1 MFSMLENQTLE
12 ISEYD
17 FLKVERK
24 WQKIYEEKK
33 VFEAEPDS
41 SKPKFFVTFP
51 FPYMSGPVHLG
62 TAYTLTRL
70 DVVARYKRKMG
81 FNVLFPFA
89 FHWTGTTI
97 TGISDRI
104 RQGDKRTI
112 EILEKMDGV
121 PREEIE
127 RFKDPVYLAK
137 YYTKKNRAA
146 LEDYGLAVDW
156 RREFH
161 TTSLNPGFSTFVQW
175 QYLKLKKNGYITKGV
190 HPVVWCPRDK
200 SSTGDHDR
208 LSGEGVFPEK
218 FHLVKFRLGDSYLV
232 AATFRPETIFGV
244 TNIWVNPDVVYAEA
258 LVNGEKW
265 IVSVETLEKLA
276 DQMRNVSK
284 IRELKGRVL
293 VGKKAEAVF
302 TGVTIPVLPASFV
315 DPSIGT
321 GVVYS
326 VPAHAPYDYMALEDL
341 KRNEDVLREF
351 GLNPDEIRSIM
362 PISMVATEKYGSNPS
377 EKLVRELNIKN
388 QSDSKLEEAT
398 NLVYREEFHKGVTL
412 NNCGRFSGLPV
423 QKAKE
428 LVIEE
433 MKKTGAGD
441 EFLELPSPVVCRC
454 GARCHVKILEDQY
467 LLRYSW
473 PEWKIKALEALENMD
488 IYPKEVRENFIYFI
502 KWYDDWA
509 FTRTSGLGT
518 PVPWLPS
525 HIVETLS
532 DSTVYMAY
540 YIISRYVNN
549 GMLKPENL
557 TEEFYDYILLGIG
570 LPEEIEKK
578 TEVPTEFLKR
588 LRNEF
593 DYWYPVDLRN
603 SGKDLVANHL
613 TFYIFHHVAIFP
625 EEKWPRQISVNGFL
639 RIEGQPM
646 HKSKGIFISLRDAV
660 EKYGSDVTRITL
672 LLSAESLEDPNWES
686 EKARKNIELLRSIY
700 GLILSLLR
708 NKGSGR
714 NGHMEDWLKN
724 SLRKRVKS
732 IKEAIENMQI
742 REAVSEALYGLRNDL
757 RWYLRRVQEPDSEA
771 LKGAVET
778 WLNLLYP
785 FTPHLAE
792 ELWSKLGKEGLLAD
806 QPWPRTVE
814 ADKKPLLLEKYF
826 EQLVE
831 DAYQILKAMKK
842 TSLTRLRIIASAQ
855 WKNEAFKEIFKMAW
869 ADPEKIRVILASRAS
884 GTSKEEFGR
893 LMGQVM
899 KSLPAMTEEYRM
911 VLKQVLEKGEL
922 HILKQEQAFLEK
934 EFRCS
939 VEILSEDKAL
949 PEELAKL
956 IQKKPP
962 ILPGRPAILIA

>member
-1 MFSMLENQTLE
+1 MEKPEYSFSE
-12 ISEYD
+12 IE
-17 FLKVERK
+17 KK
-24 WQKIYEEKK
+24 WQRKYEEEKA
-33 VFEAEPDS
+33 FEAEPDPS
-41 SKPKFFVTFP
+41 RPKFFITFP

-70 DVVARYKRKMG
+70 DVVARFKRKRG

-104 RQGDKRTI
+104 SRGDARTI

-127 RFKDPVYLAK
+127 RFKDPLYLAK
-137 YYTKKNRAA
+137 YYTERNRAA
-146 LEDYGLAVDW
+146 LKDYGLAVDW

-161 TTSLNPGFSTFVQW
+161 TSSLNLGFSTFVQW
-175 QYLKLKKNGYITKGV
+175 QYLKLKEKGYIAKGV

-218 FHLVKFRLGDSYLV
+218 FYLVKFRLGDSHLV
-232 AATFRPETIFGV
+232 AATFRPETIFGA
-244 TNIWVNPDVVYAEA
+244 TNVWVNPDAAYAEA
-258 LVNGEKW
+258 TVDGEKW
-265 IVSVETLEKLA
+265 IVSVETLDKLA
-276 DQMRNVSK
+276 DQMRTVNK
-284 IRELKGRVL
+284 MREFKGRDL
-293 VGKKAEAVF
+293 IGKAVEAVF
-302 TGVTIPVLPASFV
+302 TGARVLVLPASFV
-315 DPSIGT
+315 DPSLGT

-341 KRNEDVLREF
+341 KRNESILREYS
-351 GLNPDEIRSIM
+351 LDPAEIRSIK
-362 PISMVATEKYGSNPS
+362 PISMITTEKYGSNPS
-377 EKLVRELNIKN
+377 EKLVTELQIKN
-388 QSDSKLEEAT
+388 QFDPKLEEAT

-412 NNCGRFSGLPV
+412 SNCGRFSGLPV

-433 MKKTGAGD
+433 MRKTGAGD

-454 GARCHVKILEDQY
+454 GTRCHVKILGDQY

-473 PEWKIKALEALENMD
+473 PEWKAKALKALERMS
-488 IYPKEVRENFIYFI
+488 IYPKEVRENFTYFVN
-502 KWYDDWA
+502 WYDDWA

-540 YIISRYVNN
+540 YIVSKYVNN
-549 GMLKPENL
+549 KMLKPENL
-557 TEEFYDYILLGIG
+557 TEEFYDYVLLGMG
-570 LPEEIEKK
+570 VPEEVESK
-578 TEVPTEFLKR
+578 TGVSAGFLKR
-588 LRNEF
+588 LRYEF

-646 HKSKGIFISLRDAV
+646 HKSKGVFISLRDAV
-660 EKYGSDVTRITL
+660 EKYGSDATRITL
-672 LLSAESLEDPNWES
+672 LLSAEGLEDPNWES

-700 GLILSLLR
+700 GFVHSLLEE
-708 NKGSGR
+708 KGSAC
-714 NGHMEDWLKN
+714 NGHMEDWLRN
-724 SLRKRVKS
+724 AVRKRVKNVT
-732 IKEAIENMQI
+732 EALENMQI
-742 REAVSEALYGLRNDL
+742 REATSEALYGLRNDL
-757 RWYLRRVQEPDSEA
+757 RWYLRRVKEPDSTA
-771 LKGAVET
+771 LRETVET

-792 ELWSKLGKEGLLAD
+792 ELWSKLGEKNLLANHA
-806 QPWPRTVE
+806 WPVSVE
-814 ADKKPLLLEKYF
+814 ADEKPMLIEKYL

-831 DAYQILKAMKK
+831 DTYQILKAVKK
-842 TSLTRLRIIASAQ
+842 TSPTKLRLITAAQ
-855 WKNEAFKEIFKMAW
+855 WKNTAFREIVEMAETN
-869 ADPEKIRVILASRAS
+869 PEKIRGILARHAT
-884 GTSKEEFGR
+884 GVSKEELGR
-893 LMGQVM
+893 FMGQVM
-899 KSLPAMTEEYRM
+899 KNIQTVTEEHRKI
-911 VLKQVLEKGEL
+911 LKYVLEKGEQN
-922 HILKQEQAFLEK
+922 IIKEVQSFFEK

-939 VEILSEDKAL
+939 VETFSEDVAQR
-949 PEELAKL
+949 EEVRVLLA
-956 IQKKPP
+956 KKPP
-962 ILPGRPAILIA
+962 ILPGRPAIIMG

>member
-1 MFSMLENQTLE
+1 MSSKTLGE
-12 ISEYD
+12 SEYS
-17 FLKVERK
+17 FSEIEKK
-24 WQKIYEEKK
+24 WQKTYEEEK
-33 VFEAEPDS
+33 VFEAEPDPS
-41 SKPKFFVTFP
+41 RPKFFVTFP

-70 DVVARYKRKMG
+70 DVVARYKRKRG

-104 RQGDKRTI
+104 RRGDEKTI

-137 YYTKKNRAA
+137 YYTEKNRAA
-146 LEDYGLAVDW
+146 LKDYGLAVDW

-161 TTSLNPGFSTFVQW
+161 TSSLNPGFSTFVQW
-175 QYLKLKKNGYITKGV
+175 QYLKLKEKGYITKGV

-218 FHLVKFRLGDSYLV
+218 FYLVKFRLGDSHLV

-244 TNIWVNPDVVYAEA
+244 TNVWVNPDALYAEA
-258 LVNGEKW
+258 MVNGEKW
-265 IVSVETLEKLA
+265 IVSVETLDKLA
-276 DQMRNVSK
+276 DQMRTIRK
-284 IRELKGRVL
+284 IRGFKGREL
-293 VGKKAEAVF
+293 VGKMVEAVF
-302 TGVTIPVLPASFV
+302 TGVRVPVLPASFV
-315 DPSIGT
+315 DPSLGT

-341 KRNEDVLREF
+341 KRNEAVLKEYSLDP
-351 GLNPDEIRSIM
+351 GEIRSIK
-362 PISMVATEKYGSNPS
+362 PVSMITTEKYGSNPS
-377 EKLVRELNIKN
+377 EKLVEELKIKS
-388 QSDSKLEEAT
+388 QTDPKLEEAT
-398 NLVYREEFHKGVTL
+398 SLVYREEFHKGVTL
-412 NNCGRFSGLPV
+412 SNCGVFSGLPV

-454 GARCHVKILEDQY
+454 GTRCHVKILGDQY

-473 PEWKIKALEALENMD
+473 PEWKAKALKALERMG
-488 IYPKEVRENFIYFI
+488 IYPKEVRENFTYFI
-502 KWYDDWA
+502 NWYDDWA

-540 YIISRYVNN
+540 YIISIYVNN
-549 GMLKPENL
+549 GVLKPENL
-557 TEEFYDYILLGIG
+557 TEEFYDYVLLGVG
-570 LPEEIEKK
+570 APEEVEKK
-578 TEVPTEFLKR
+578 TGVSADFLRR
-588 LRNEF
+588 LRYEF

-646 HKSKGIFISLRDAV
+646 HKSKGVFISLRDAV
-660 EKYGSDVTRITL
+660 EKYGSDATRVTL
-672 LLSAESLEDPNWES
+672 LLSAEGLEDPNWES
-686 EKARKNIELLRSIY
+686 EKASKNIELLRSIY
-700 GLILSLLR
+700 GFILSLAGE
-708 NKGSGR
+708 KGSVR
-714 NGHMEDWLKN
+714 NGHMEDWLRN
-724 SLRKRVKS
+724 SVRKRVK
-732 IKEAIENMQI
+732 KVTDALENMQI
-742 REAVSEALYGLRNDL
+742 REATSEALYGLRNDL
-757 RWYLRRVQEPDSEA
+757 RWYLRRVKEPDADA
-771 LKGAVET
+771 LREAVES
-778 WLNLLYP
+778 WLNMLYP

-792 ELWSKLGKEGLLAD
+792 ELWSKLGEKSLLANH
-806 QPWPRTVE
+806 PWPRVVE
-814 ADKKPLLLEKYF
+814 ADEKPLLAEKYLA
-826 EQLVE
+826 QLIE
-831 DAYQILKAMKK
+831 DTYQILKAVKK
-842 TSLTRLRIIASAQ
+842 TSLARLRLITAAQ
-855 WKNEAFKEIFKMAW
+855 WKNNAFKEIIETAETN
-869 ADPEKIRVILASRAS
+869 PEKIRGILTRHAT
-884 GTSKEEFGR
+884 GVSKEELGR
-893 LMGQVM
+893 LIGQAV
-899 KSLPAMTEEYRM
+899 KNLPAMTEEYRTIM
-911 VLKQVLEKGEL
+911 KQVLEKGEQN
-922 HILKQEQAFLEK
+922 ILKEAQPFFEK
-934 EFRCS
+934 EFKCK
-939 VEILSEDKAL
+939 VEIISENEA
-949 PEELAKL
+949 PREELENL
-956 IQKKPP
+956 VRKKPP
-962 ILPGRPAILIA
+962 AQPGRPILLIE

>member
-1 MFSMLENQTLE
+1 MEESQYSFSE
-12 ISEYD
+12 IE
-17 FLKVERK
+17 KK
-24 WQKIYEEKK
+24 WQRKYEEEK
-33 VFEAEPDS
+33 VFEAEPDP

-70 DVVARYKRKMG
+70 DVIVRYKRKGG

-97 TGISDRI
+97 AGISDRI
-104 RQGDKRTI
+104 RRGDSETI
-112 EILEKMDGV
+112 RILEKMDGV
-121 PREEIE
+121 PREEID

-137 YYTKKNRAA
+137 YYTEKNRAA
-146 LEDYGLAVDW
+146 LKDYGLAVDW

-161 TTSLNPGFSTFVQW
+161 TSSLNPGFSTFVQW
-175 QYLKLKKNGYITKGV
+175 QYLKLKEKGYITKGV
-190 HPVVWCPRDK
+190 HPVVWCPRCK

-218 FHLVKFRLGDSYLV
+218 FYLVKFRLGDSHLV

-244 TNIWVNPDVVYAEA
+244 TNVWVNPDAVYTEA
-258 LVNGEKW
+258 MVDGEKW
-265 IVSVETLEKLA
+265 IVSVETLDKLV
-276 DQMRNVSK
+276 DQMRTVHK
-284 IRELKGRVL
+284 MREFKGRELI
-293 VGKKAEAVF
+293 GKMVEAVF
-302 TGVTIPVLPASFV
+302 TSRQVLVLPASFV
-315 DPSIGT
+315 DPSLGT

-341 KRNEDVLREF
+341 KRNEAVLKEYC
-351 GLNPDEIRSIM
+351 LDPAEIRSIK
-362 PISMVATEKYGSNPS
+362 PISMITTEKYGSNPS
-377 EKLVRELNIKN
+377 EKLVAELEIKN
-388 QSDSKLEEAT
+388 QADPKLEEAT
-398 NLVYREEFHKGVTL
+398 SLVYKEEFHKGVTL
-412 NNCGRFSGLPV
+412 SNCSRFSGLPV

-454 GARCHVKILEDQY
+454 GTRCHVKILGDQY

-473 PEWKIKALEALENMD
+473 PEWKAKALKALERMS

-502 KWYDDWA
+502 NWYDDWA

-518 PVPWLPS
+518 PVPWLPN

-540 YIISRYVNN
+540 YIISKYVNN
-549 GMLKPENL
+549 GMLKAENL
-557 TEEFYDYILLGIG
+557 TEEFYDYVLLGIG
-570 LPEEIEKK
+570 VPEEVESK
-578 TEVPTEFLKR
+578 TGVPAVFLKR
-588 LRNEF
+588 LRYEF

-646 HKSKGIFISLRDAV
+646 HKSKGIFISLREAV
-660 EKYGSDVTRITL
+660 EKYGSDATRITL
-672 LLSAESLEDPNWES
+672 LLSAEGLEDPNWEG

-700 GLILSLLR
+700 GFILSLLEE
-708 NKGSGR
+708 KGLAC
-714 NGHMEDWLKN
+714 NGHMEDWLRN
-724 SLRKRVKS
+724 SIRKRVGNVTD
-732 IKEAIENMQI
+732 ALENMQI
-742 REAVSEALYGLRNDL
+742 RAATSEALYGLRNDL
-757 RWYLRRVQEPDSEA
+757 RWYLRRVKTPDSQAVKE
-771 LKGAVET
+771 AVET

-792 ELWSKLGKEGLLAD
+792 ELWSKLGKKNLLANH
-806 QPWPRTVE
+806 PWPTVVE
-814 ADKKPLLLEKYF
+814 TDEKPLLVEKYL

-831 DAYQILKAMKK
+831 DTYQILKAMKK
-842 TSLTRLRIIASAQ
+842 ASLTRLRLITAAR
-855 WKNEAFKEIFKMAW
+855 WKNNAFREIVETAETN
-869 ADPEKIRVILASRAS
+869 PEKIRGILARHAA
-884 GTSKEEFGR
+884 GVGKEELGR
-893 LMGQVM
+893 FMGQVM
-899 KSLPAMTEEYRM
+899 KNLPAMTEEHRKTLKH
-911 VLKQVLEKGEL
+911 VLDKGEQN
-922 HILKQEQAFLEK
+922 ILKEAQPFFEK
-934 EFRCS
+934 EFKCI
-939 VEILSEDKAL
+939 VETLDEDAAPMEEIKAL
-949 PEELAKL
+949 LAKKFS
-956 IQKKPP
+956 IQ
-962 ILPGRPAILIA
+962 PGRPAIIIE

>member
-1 MFSMLENQTLE
+1 MEE
-12 ISEYD
+12 SEYS
-17 FLKVERK
+17 FSEVEKK
-24 WQKIYEEKK
+24 WRRIYEEKK
-33 VFEAEPDS
+33 VFEAEPDP

-70 DVVARYKRKMG
+70 DIVARYKRKWG

-104 RQGDKRTI
+104 KRGDEKTI

-127 RFKDPVYLAK
+127 RFKDPVYLAR
-137 YYTKKNRAA
+137 YYTERNRAA
-146 LEDYGLAVDW
+146 LKDYGLAVDW

-175 QYLKLKKNGYITKGV
+175 QYLKLKEKGYITKGI

-218 FHLVKFRLGDSYLV
+218 FYLVKFRLGDSYLV
-232 AATFRPETIFGV
+232 AATFRPETVFGV
-244 TNIWVNPDVVYAEA
+244 TNVWVNPDTVYAEA
-258 LVNGEKW
+258 VVDGEKW
-265 IVSVETLEKLA
+265 IVSIETLEKLA

-284 IRELKGRVL
+284 MRELKGREL
-293 VGKKAEAVF
+293 VGKKVEAVF
-302 TGVTIPVLPASFV
+302 TGVKIPVLPASFV
-315 DPSIGT
+315 DPSLGT

-341 KRNEDVLREF
+341 KRNKNALGEY
-351 GLNPDEIRSIM
+351 GLNPDEVCSIK
-362 PISMVATEKYGSNPS
+362 PVSMITTEKYGSNPS
-377 EKLVRELNIKN
+377 EKLVRELNIES
-388 QSDSKLEEAT
+388 QSDPKLEEAT

-412 NNCGRFSGLPV
+412 YNCGRFSGLPV

-433 MKKTGAGD
+433 MRKTGAGD

-454 GARCHVKILEDQY
+454 GTRCHVKILGDQY

-473 PEWKIKALEALENMD
+473 PEWKARALKALERMG
-488 IYPKEVRENFIYFI
+488 IYPKEVRENFTYFI
-502 KWYDDWA
+502 NWYDDWA

-540 YIISRYVNN
+540 YIISKYVND
-549 GMLKPENL
+549 GVLKPENL
-557 TEEFYDYILLGIG
+557 TEEFYDYVLLGTG
-570 LPEEIEKK
+570 SLEEVARK
-578 TEVPTEFLKR
+578 TGVSAEFLER
-588 LRNEF
+588 LRHEF

-660 EKYGSDVTRITL
+660 EKYGSDATRITL
-672 LLSAESLEDPNWES
+672 LLSAEGLEDPNWES

-700 GLILSLLR
+700 GFILSLLR
-708 NKGSGR
+708 EEGLGW
-714 NGHMEDWLKN
+714 NGHMEDWLRS
-724 SLRKRVKS
+724 SLRKRVKNVTD
-732 IKEAIENMQI
+732 ALENMQI
-742 REAVSEALYGLRNDL
+742 RDATNEALYGLRNDL
-757 RWYLRRVQEPDSEA
+757 RWYLRRVHKPNSKVLRET
-771 LKGAVET
+771 VET

-792 ELWSKLGKEGLLAD
+792 ELWSKLGREDLLVNH
-806 QPWPRTVE
+806 PWPRAVE
-814 ADKKPLLLEKYF
+814 ADEKPILLEKYL

-831 DAYQILKAMKK
+831 DTYQILKAVRK
-842 TSLTRLRIIASAQ
+842 TSLTRLRIITAAQ
-855 WKNEAFKEIFKMAW
+855 WKNEAFKEMVETAEIN
-869 ADPEKIRVILASRAS
+869 PEKIRRILASHAA
-884 GTSKEEFGR
+884 GTGREELGR
-893 LMGQVM
+893 LVGQVM
-899 KSLPAMTEEYRM
+899 KSLPGMTEEYRM
-911 VLKQVLEKGEL
+911 ILRQVLEKGEQN
-922 HILKQEQAFLEK
+922 ILKQEQGFFEK
-934 EFRCS
+934 EFKCS
-939 VEILSEDKAL
+939 VEILNEDYISTV
-949 PEELAKL
+949 ELAK
-956 IQKKPP
+956 IMGKKPP
-962 ILPGRPAILIA
+962 IQPGRPAIVIE